1 MGKLYMGKF
10 CLLLLIG
17 LLLIGCGTETAVS
30 QATHLTP
37 SPSPTLQQG
46 HIPSAT
52 PAAAKGVLRPSSATG
67 EATAAPPPTLTP
79 VPTAAHTLTPTPSP
93 TATATATPNPS
104 PTAVACAN
112 RLPSS
117 DDLFTIVTLD
127 YGLSREYA
135 PPDLVDLSDYLP
147 HHVTL
152 GYPTQLRRVA
162 VEPLVEMI
170 AAMETA
176 GLHPQIISGYRSYAA
191 QAIAWNKWHE
201 SHPETA
207 AIVSA
212 PPGHS
217 EHQLGATVDFGSPEL
232 PSIVGED
239 DIQFHT
245 YFYKTSEGQW
255 LLEHAHEYGFT
266 LSYSREAFELT
277 GLYYEPWHY
286 RYVGRELAKYLYEN
300 NMTLTAYLLEQ
311 NPQPCTP

>member
-1 MGKLYMGKF
+1 MGKLYLGK
-10 CLLLLIG
+10 LYPLLLIG
-17 LLLIGCGTETAVS
+17 LLVIGCGAETAVS
-30 QATHLTP
+30 QADHPPP
-37 SPSPTLQQG
+37 SRTRQQF
-46 HIPSAT
+46 PSAT
-52 PAAAKGVLRPSSATG
+52 SSPPAEERLASPVAE
-67 EATAAPPPTLTP
+67 EATAAPPPTITP
-79 VPTAAHTLTPTPSP
+79 IPTVAHTATPSP
-93 TATATATPNPS
+93 SPTTTATAIPSSS
-104 PTAVACAN
+104 PTAGACAA
-112 RLPSS
+112 RSPSS
-117 DDLFTIVTLD
+117 DDLLTIVTLD
-127 YGLSREYA
+127 YGLSREYK
-135 PPDLVDLSDYLP
+135 PSDLVNLSDYLP

-152 GYPTQLRRVA
+152 GYPTQLRRIA
-162 VEPLVEMI
+162 VDPLVEMI

-176 GLHPQIISGYRSYAA
+176 GLHPQVISGYRSYAA

-201 SHPETA
+201 SHPESA

-232 PSIVGED
+232 PAIVGEE

-286 RYVGRELAKYLYEN
+286 RYVGREVATYLYEN
-300 NMTLTAYLLEQ
+300 DMTLTAYLLEQ
-311 NPQPCTP
+311 NPQPCAP